1 MPLTLS
7 DFDYTLPPERIAQVP
22 ARPRDHSKLLVVNR
36 ATQTLSHHH
45 FYDLPSLLK
54 PTDVLVLNNSK
65 TLPMRTFGKKKTG
78 GSVEVLFIKRL
89 AYEHKDE
96 RWEVLSKPGLRVGQ
110 SVIFENTAMELTCTK
125 DLGYTREALVRG
137 AEDSVVEVLHA
148 IGTLPTPHY
157 ITHLL
162 EHEEDY
168 QTIYA
173 KPEGSSATPTA
184 GLHFTQ
190 SIFDALHT
198 KGIQTIELTLHVGLG
213 TFLPVKTQNIEQ
225 HVMHKEW
232 FTLTPKVA
240 DQLNAWKREG
250 RRIISVGTTTTRVLE
265 TCAQWDE
272 ATQSYTLVPQTG
284 ETQAYIYPPYRFRFV
299 DALITNF
306 HLPKSTLLMLIS
318 AFCTQQTDSE
328 PFTKFQNSLA
338 GKVYEEA
345 IKNDYRFFSFGDA
358 MLIE

>member
-1 MPLTLS
+1 MSLTLS
-7 DFDYTLPPERIAQVP
+7 DFDYTLPDDRIAQVP
-22 ARPRDHSKLLVVNR
+22 VRPRDHSKLLVVNR
-36 ATQTLSHHH
+36 KNNTISHHH
-45 FYDLPSLLK
+45 FYDLPSLLN
-54 PTDVLVLNNSK
+54 PSDVLVMNNSK
-65 TLPMRTFGKKKTG
+65 TLPMRTFGKKDTG
-78 GSVEVLFIKRL
+78 GVMEVLFIKRL
-89 AYEHKDE
+89 SYEKDAE
-96 RWEVLSKPGLRVGQ
+96 RWEVISKPGIKKGQ
-110 SVIFENTAMELTCTK
+110 TISFDRTEMTITCTA
-125 DLGYTREALVRG
+125 DLGYTREVLARHYEG
-137 AEDSVVEVLHA
+137 SVVEVLHA

-190 SIFDALHT
+190 SIFESLHT

-213 TFLPVKTQNIEQ
+213 TFLPVKTQKIEE

-240 DQLNAWKREG
+240 DQLNTWKLEG
-250 RRIISVGTTTTRVLE
+250 RRIIAIGTTTTRVLE
-265 TCAQWDE
+265 ACAEWSE
-272 ATQSYTLVPQTG
+272 ANNTYLLKPQTG
-284 ETQAYIYPPYRFRFV
+284 ETQKYIYPPYQFRFV
-299 DALITNF
+299 DAMITNF

-318 AFCTQQTDSE
+318 AFCSQQQT
-328 PFTKFQNSLA
+328 FNTFQDSLA
-338 GKVYEEA
+338 GKAYTEA
-345 IKNDYRFFSFGDA
+345 IKNQYRFFSFGDA